1 LIALAALAVACFSA
15 PQPRAQERKM
25 ADTRRPGRTAESILR
40 LERKTMD
47 AIRAKDAKAL
57 ERVLTSDFVYR
68 TPGAELSRAEFLQN
82 VASLPGRILS
92 IEGAE
97 LRVNVYGDTAVLTGV
112 QRSRVRT
119 DDGVEHASTVAFTD
133 IFVKQG
139 GRWRLSLAYGVEL
152 PEQDGAPEGRR

>member
-1 LIALAALAVACFSA
+1 
-15 PQPRAQERKM
+15 M

-40 LERKTMD
+40 LERETMD

-57 ERVLTSDFVYR
+57 ERVLASDFVYR
-68 TPGAELSRAEFLQN
+68 TPGAELSRAEFLQG

-92 IEGAE
+92 VEGSE
-97 LRVNVYGDTAVLTGV
+97 LRVNVYGDAAVLTGV
-112 QRSRVRT
+112 QRSRLRT

-133 IFVKQG
+133 VFVKQG

-152 PEQDGAPEGRR
+152 PERGGEPEGRR

>member
-1 LIALAALAVACFSA
+1 
-15 PQPRAQERKM
+15 M
-25 ADTRRPGRTAESILR
+25 ADTPRPGRTAESILR
-40 LERKTMD
+40 LERVTMD

-68 TPGAELSRAEFLQN
+68 TPGAELSRAEFLQG

-92 IEGAE
+92 VEGSE

-152 PEQDGAPEGRR
+152 PERDGEPEGRR

>member
-1 LIALAALAVACFSA
+1 
-15 PQPRAQERKM
+15 M

-40 LERKTMD
+40 LERETMD

-57 ERVLTSDFVYR
+57 ERILTSDFVYR
-68 TPGAELSRAEFLQN
+68 TPGAELSRAEFMQN

-92 IEGAE
+92 VEGSE
-97 LRVNVYGDTAVLTGV
+97 LRVSVYGDTAVLTGV

-119 DDGVEHASTVAFTD
+119 DDGAEHRSTVAFTD
-133 IFVKQG
+133 VFVKQR

-152 PEQDGAPEGRR
+152 PEREGEPEGRR

>member
-1 LIALAALAVACFSA
+1 
-15 PQPRAQERKM
+15 M
-25 ADTRRPGRTAESILR
+25 ADTPRPGRTAESILR
-40 LERKTMD
+40 LERETMD

-92 IEGAE
+92 VEGSE

-119 DDGVEHASTVAFTD
+119 DGGVEHASTVAFTD

-152 PEQDGAPEGRR
+152 PGRDGEPEGRR

>member
-1 LIALAALAVACFSA
+1 
-15 PQPRAQERKM
+15 M
-25 ADTRRPGRTAESILR
+25 TDTRQPGRTVESILR
-40 LERKTMD
+40 LESATMD

-57 ERVLTSDFVYR
+57 ERVLAADFVYR
-68 TPGAELSRAEFLQN
+68 APGAELSRAEFLQN
-82 VASLPGRILS
+82 IASLPGRILS
-92 IEGAE
+92 VEGSE

-133 IFVKQG
+133 VFVKQG

-152 PEQDGAPEGRR
+152 PERDGEPEGRR

>member
-1 LIALAALAVACFSA
+1 
-15 PQPRAQERKM
+15 M

-40 LERKTMD
+40 LERETMD

-68 TPGAELSRAEFLQN
+68 TPGAELSRAQFLQN

-92 IEGAE
+92 VKGSE

-133 IFVKQG
+133 VFVKRR

-152 PEQDGAPEGRR
+152 PERAPEPGSRP

>member
-1 LIALAALAVACFSA
+1 
-15 PQPRAQERKM
+15 M
-25 ADTRRPGRTAESILR
+25 ADTPRPGRTAESILR
-40 LERKTMD
+40 LERETMD

-57 ERVLTSDFVYR
+57 ERVLAADFVYR
-68 TPGAELSRAEFLQN
+68 APGAELSRAEFLQN

-92 IEGAE
+92 VEGSE

-112 QRSRVRT
+112 QRSRLRT

-133 IFVKQG
+133 IFVRQV

-152 PEQDGAPEGRR
+152 PVRDGEPERQQ